1 MFDQINTL
9 FLLALAFTAWI
20 ICCYYHAI
28 EEQEHAYDFKLELYT
43 EHPGFENKLLNSGF
57 PSTSVSPSF
66 FTFEMMG
73 TLLIGI
79 CLTYSLFKVL
89 KVVLARAQQFWQG
102 KEQKEQEEIS
112 LQDSPQDDLEASSVN
127 EQLWE
132 QIKLLRE
139 RHQIMGDLLK
149 QVKSSGIFNLQS
161 RASLGPQIPGSGCL
175 ALQTRGSL
183 ELQPLFSSTIDS
195 EEHIQTESVNLEV
208 VRQSRAY
215 ALKPSVFLPVS
226 DNCITGSMHGPLV
239 ERSTGTVALPPL

>member
-1 MFDQINTL
+1 MI
-9 FLLALAFTAWI
+9 
-20 ICCYYHAI
+20 
-28 EEQEHAYDFKLELYT
+28 
-43 EHPGFENKLLNSGF
+43 
-57 PSTSVSPSF
+57 
-66 FTFEMMG
+66 G

-79 CLTYSLFKVL
+79 CLTYFLFKVL
-89 KVVLARAQQFWQG
+89 KVVWARAQQFWQG
-102 KEQKEQEEIS
+102 KEQKEQKEQEEIS

-139 RHQIMGDLLK
+139 RHQIMSDLLK

-161 RASLGPQIPGSGCL
+161 SASLEPQIPGSGCL

-215 ALKPSVFLPVS
+215 ARKPSVFLPVS